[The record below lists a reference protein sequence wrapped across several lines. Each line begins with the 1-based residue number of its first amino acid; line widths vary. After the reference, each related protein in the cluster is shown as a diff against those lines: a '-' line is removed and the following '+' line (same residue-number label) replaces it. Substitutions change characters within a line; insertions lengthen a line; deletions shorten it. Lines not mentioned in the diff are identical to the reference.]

1 MAFGAWANV
10 NGLAPYTIGP
20 EPALP
25 TEPPDLEI
33 HKTNLLEGLKY
44 VCHAIEDEELKT
56 SVSLRSNMSGVTA
69 FACLRQDFLEGRQV
83 HPVLLSMLRNLRLD
97 MEASPQVFK
106 CTWRAQAN
114 MLVPQPPAAEMY
126 EYFIYSISA
135 ATDGAYDNCI
145 DSLNLVMSPPTHTYT
160 EHVDAK
166 GRTYYS
172 EVATRKTVWKLPA
185 GAVLVDPK
193 GALEV

>member
-1 MAFGAWANV
+1 M
-10 NGLAPYTIGP
+10 
-20 EPALP
+20 
-25 TEPPDLEI
+25 
-33 HKTNLLEGLKY
+33 
-44 VCHAIEDEELKT
+44 CHAIEDEELKT

-83 HPVLLSMLRNLRLD
+83 QPVLLSMLRNLRLD

-106 CTWRAQAN
+106 CTWLAQAN

-160 EHVDAK
+160 EH
-166 GRTYYS
+166 
-172 EVATRKTVWKLPA
+172 
-185 GAVLVDPK
+185 
-193 GALEV
+193 